1 MAPEGDMEMESSI
14 ERLIAER
21 RMALSRIKSTTSSL
35 RECLND
41 RLNSAADEDSLGN
54 LVASSSMP
62 TMTLVTPMKT
72 LMEEPASNG
81 AFVSPLSVM
90 DLDPAAHPQPSTTT
104 LVMPFERPR
113 SIAARAIDAP
123 VPDFRILGA
132 AGGAVSSAL
141 VPPFVT
147 APHDSSLLFTAMSG
161 FG

>member
-1 MAPEGDMEMESSI
+1 MRLRFGRCFFRFNG
-14 ERLIAER
+14 RLIRAT
-21 RMALSRIKSTTSSL
+21 A
-35 RECLND
+35 
-41 RLNSAADEDSLGN
+41 
-54 LVASSSMP
+54 
-62 TMTLVTPMKT
+62 
-72 LMEEPASNG
+72 
-81 AFVSPLSVM
+81 
-90 DLDPAAHPQPSTTT
+90 
-104 LVMPFERPR
+104 ERPR